1 MSSSP
6 RFLSPSQAEC
16 LPHHQSPI
24 TGGPWPA
31 CKTVNELSRKFSQ
44 LLEEG
49 LYTLTTSL
57 FKSPL
62 SAHISRNLV
71 DSSSSCPGG
80 VFISLQYEL
89 SCSSLPTRSPGFR
102 TWAVLSETWAV
113 LSKRTWAVLSKRILV
128 VLSETTRAVL
138 SKRTWAV
145 LSKTQTLY
153 TIILK

>member
-16 LPHHQSPI
+16 LRHHQSPI

-31 CKTVNELSRKFSQ
+31 CKTVNEVSRKFSQ

-49 LYTLTTSL
+49 RYTLTSSM
-57 FKSPL
+57 FKSPI
-62 SAHISRNLV
+62 SADISRNSV
-71 DSSSSCPGG
+71 DSSSPCPGGGVRG

-102 TWAVLSETWAV
+102 TWAVLSET
-113 LSKRTWAVLSKRILV
+113 TW
-128 VLSETTRAVL
+128 AVL

>member
-16 LPHHQSPI
+16 LRHHQSPI
-24 TGGPWPA
+24 TGGPWPV
-31 CKTVNELSRKFSQ
+31 CKTVNEVSRKFSQ

-49 LYTLTTSL
+49 RYTLTTSL
-57 FKSPL
+57 FKSPI
-62 SAHISRNLV
+62 SAGISRNLV

-113 LSKRTWAVLSKRILV
+113 LSRRTWAVLSKRILV
-128 VLSETTRAVL
+128 VLSETTGRYLARERGQYL
-138 SKRTWAV
+138 AR
-145 LSKTQTLY
+145 LRHCTQ
-153 TIILK
+153 